1 MGLASKPLPVM
12 PHPILLLRKLQAD
25 ASDKVTISR
34 MLSSSTSIMEQCAL
48 GELQEDEEVWFQD
61 NAPRRFVAH
70 GDVTIIDAYATLIF
84 RSKPTKTFMA
94 DPTTLRWQPY
104 PGVDLLTPIMQEGNK
119 MTSIIEEQRRGWH

>member
-1 MGLASKPLPVM
+1 MGLASKPLLVM

-70 GDVTIIDAYATLIF
+70 RDVTIIDAYATLIF
-84 RSKPTKTFMA
+84 RLKPTKTFMA
-94 DPTTLRWQPY
+94 DPTTLHWEPY